1 MLKKILNKKKLWNLV
16 DYVPT
21 QNQIDVH
28 DSTARFR
35 VNIQGRRSG
44 KSYSAASEALPYLL
58 TPNTRGWVVAPNYEL
73 CDKVARLIKEYVI
86 MQLKL
91 PIAAKKEI
99 SGQIYY
105 LKLCTIYLVKIIST
119 R

>member
-1 MLKKILNKKKLWNLV
+1 MLKKILNKRKLWSLI

-21 QNQIDVH
+21 QNQLDVH

-44 KSYSAASEALPYLL
+44 KSFSAAAEALPYLL

-73 CDKVARLIKEYVI
+73 CDKVARLIKVARELALLPYVTTSSYK
-86 MQLKL
+86 Q
-91 PIAAKKEI
+91 
-99 SGQIYY
+99 SYN
-105 LKLCTIYLVKIIST
+105 
-119 R
+119 RR